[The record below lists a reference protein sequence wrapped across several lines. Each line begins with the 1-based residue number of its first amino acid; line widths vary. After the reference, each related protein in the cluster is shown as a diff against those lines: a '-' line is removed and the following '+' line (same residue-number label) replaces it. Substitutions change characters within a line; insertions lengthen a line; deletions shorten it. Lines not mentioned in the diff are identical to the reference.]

1 MPSSLQSRL
10 HPRQTG
16 ARIGAALLGL
26 VASACGHEVDASP
39 RTAAASATS
48 GATTTTTGAASA
60 SALPTAVASTS
71 ASSAT
76 PGAACVAAPKCTP
89 APFTADKGKFRHTR
103 HKLLAKVGDP
113 RHRGIDAVL
122 GPKDEQVVRAKLVYG
137 EVDKDLEDEDVDVWV
152 QRGCS
157 GAWELLGEARTT
169 GDDAKAAAPGEPEG
183 GGRVHF
189 VIPEDKRLGVGLHP
203 LRVVVRGDGSSAEL
217 SLLVTDG
224 SLALAVSDVDGTLTG
239 TETEAFEKLLS
250 RDPASAHP
258 DAAAAIGALAERGY
272 QPVYLTARPE
282 WLVPTTRA
290 FLRERGFPPGIVRT
304 SLTRTGYLGD
314 GAGEFK
320 RVELEA
326 LRKRAPIQLAFGNM
340 PSDAAAYAAVIP
352 EPRWRLLY
360 RLDDPRGRRFE
371 AYGDLLPDL
380 RALPAC
386 APR

>member
-1 MPSSLQSRL
+1 M
-10 HPRQTG
+10 G
-16 ARIGAALLGL
+16 VALLGL
-26 VASACGHEVDASP
+26 VASACGRDVDASP
-39 RTAAASATS
+39 RTAAPSATS
-48 GATTTTTGAASA
+48 SATPMPTTASA
-60 SALPTAVASTS
+60 SARPQTSTWAS
-71 ASSAT
+71 
-76 PGAACVAAPKCTP
+76 CVAAPKCTP
-89 APFTADKGKFRHTR
+89 APFSADKGEFRHAR
-103 HKLLAKVGDP
+103 HRLLAKVGDP

-122 GPKDEQVVRAKLVYG
+122 GPKDEQIVRAKLVYG

-152 QRGCS
+152 QRGCAGS
-157 GAWELLGEARTT
+157 WELLGEARTT

-183 GGRVHF
+183 GGRIHF
-189 VIPEDKRLGVGLHP
+189 VIPEDKRLGGGLHP

-282 WLVPTTRA
+282 WLVPATRA
-290 FLRERGFPPGIVRT
+290 FLRARGFPPGIVRT
-304 SLTRTGYLGD
+304 SLTRTGYLGE

-340 PSDAAAYAAVIP
+340 PSDAAAYAAVIS

-360 RLDDPRGRRFE
+360 RLDDPRGRRFD

-380 RALPAC
+380 RGLPAC